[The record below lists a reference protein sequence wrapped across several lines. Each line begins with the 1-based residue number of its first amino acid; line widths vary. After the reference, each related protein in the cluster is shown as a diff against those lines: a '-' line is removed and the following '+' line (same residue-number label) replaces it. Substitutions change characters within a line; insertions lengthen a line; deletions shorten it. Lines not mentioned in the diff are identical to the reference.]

1 MGTSRPEDETCRGQ
15 GPVAATQA
23 AVDEAALPQRVPVE
37 QDGVCVS
44 GWVCCVS
51 CSDRGQGLA
60 RIQDQDPDPGD
71 AGTWSEPRV
80 DTESPLLAST

>member
-1 MGTSRPEDETCRGQ
+1 MRVCEHFHYIYLKLNVTEQFNTE
-15 GPVAATQA
+15 QA
-23 AVDEAALPQRVPVE
+23 E
-37 QDGVCVS
+37 QDDVCVS

-80 DTESPLLAST
+80 DTESPLLASTWW